1 MDAFFYEEQFMLET
15 TISIYENK
23 VNNAMIEYL
32 ESYADKHYVS
42 DNKVEKF
49 INSVKLFFKKLII
62 TLKEISINIKR
73 EWDEMIRSE
82 SLKSKLKTIKKK
94 LIAKQLAGEKTC
106 KSKDVEKY
114 KNTYLKMTDNLF
126 KELTKIHN
134 KKYTSVRELD
144 EDLDR
149 FESVKKKYEA
159 ELDKIADTEITVSI
173 DSAIRF
179 ISSEM
184 TDHSVV
190 FKTIDDCIT
199 RVNEISSE
207 VEKIE
212 FKRKLLNSDVL
223 QTEIATRRIMVLEK
237 TCSKISLFLRK
248 AVSKFLAVFV
258 FLFSF

>member
-23 VNNAMIEYL
+23 VNNAMVEYL

-49 INSVKLFFKKLII
+49 LHNVRLFFKKLII
-62 TLKEISINIKR
+62 ALKDISINIKK
-73 EWDEMIRSE
+73 EWDELIRSE
-82 SLKSKLKTIKKK
+82 TLKSKLKTIKKK

-114 KNTYLKMTDNLF
+114 KNTYLKMTNDLF
-126 KELTKIHN
+126 KELTKIHH
-134 KKYTSVRELD
+134 KKYTSVYELD
-144 EDLDR
+144 RDLDR

-179 ISSEM
+179 ISS
-184 TDHSVV
+184 
-190 FKTIDDCIT
+190 
-199 RVNEISSE
+199 
-207 VEKIE
+207 
-212 FKRKLLNSDVL
+212 
-223 QTEIATRRIMVLEK
+223 
-237 TCSKISLFLRK
+237 
-248 AVSKFLAVFV
+248 
-258 FLFSF
+258 